1 MYFGGLDAHLTYLTI
16 AVVDRAGDVA
26 LQERVATAEPTR
38 LLEVLAP
45 YRPLEVVVETCP
57 FWPWIH
63 DLVVA
68 AGIGFHL
75 AHAKE
80 LEAIATSARKTD
92 AGDAVLLAR
101 MLAAGLIPEVYP
113 RPAAQREMLKLLRH
127 RAALVRQRTS
137 LANRIHAELHQRRLA
152 LPREVLLR
160 RPGRHWLKAVAWPCL
175 GVEQRRLVTTHL
187 KLIDV
192 LTPMIRALDKQI
204 ERLARADAAVAVLE
218 TIPGIGPY
226 RGLLLATELS
236 PIGRF
241 AAPEQ
246 LVSYAGLAPV
256 TRSSGGHTHHGSLPQ
271 GANRW
276 VRGALVSAIPS
287 HVRSAPESTLSRYY
301 GRLKERLGW
310 RVARVAAARKLARSI
325 HLMLRTGEAWRG

>member
-1 MYFGGLDAHLTYLTI
+1 
-16 AVVDRAGDVA
+16 
-26 LQERVATAEPTR
+26 VATAAPAR

-45 YRPLEVVVETCP
+45 FRPLEVVVETCP
-57 FWPWIH
+57 FWPWIQ
-63 DLVVA
+63 DLVLP
-68 AGIGFHL
+68 AGIGFPL

-101 MLAAGLIPEVYP
+101 MLAAGLVPEAYP
-113 RPAAQREMLKLLRH
+113 RPAAQRETLKLLRH

-152 LPREVLLR
+152 LPREALLR
-160 RPGRHWLKAVAWPCL
+160 KRARGWLKTTAWPRL
-175 GVEQRRLVTTHL
+175 SVEQRRLVVTHL
-187 KLIDV
+187 KLIDAI
-192 LTPMIRALDKQI
+192 TPMVRALDKRI
-204 ERLARADAAVAVLE
+204 DGVARQDAAVAVLE

-226 RGLLLATELS
+226 RGLLLAAELS
-236 PIGRF
+236 PITRF

-256 TRSSGGHTHHGSLPQ
+256 TRSSGGHTRHGSIPR

-287 HVRSAPESTLSRYY
+287 HVGAAPESTLSVYY

-310 RVARVAAARKLARSI
+310 RVARVAAARELLRSI
-325 HLMLRTGEAWRG
+325 HPMLRTGEAWRG

>member
-16 AVVDRAGDVA
+16 AVVDRAGEIA
-26 LQERVATAEPTR
+26 LEERVPTAEPSR

-63 DLVVA
+63 DLVVP

-80 LEAIATSARKTD
+80 LEAIASSTRKTD
-92 AGDAVLLAR
+92 TRDAVLLAR
-101 MLAAGLIPEVYP
+101 ILLAGLIPEVYP
-113 RPAAQREMLKLLRH
+113 KPAPQRETLKLLRH
-127 RAALVRQRTS
+127 RAILVRQRTS

-152 LPREVLLR
+152 LPREALLR
-160 RPGRHWLKAVAWPCL
+160 KKARGWLKSAAWPRL
-175 GVEQRRLVTTHL
+175 GAEQRHLVNTHL

-192 LTPMIRALDKQI
+192 LTPMIRALDKRI
-204 ERLARADAAVAVLE
+204 ARLARNSAAVAVLE

-256 TRSSGGHTHHGSLPQ
+256 TRSSGGHTHRGSIPKE
-271 GANRW
+271 ANRW

-287 HVRSAPESTLSRYY
+287 HVRAAPESTLSAYY
-301 GRLKERLGW
+301 ARLKERLGW
-310 RVARVAAARKLARSI
+310 RIARVATARKLVHCI
-325 HLMLRTGEAWRG
+325 YPMLRTGEAWRG